1 MEAEGIFLK
10 VVRHSWVKPNNFQQL
25 KTIWICGTFKVTI
38 NSLLIMDNAYLE
50 LKTFLLI
57 LQGCSLGG
65 KQEARTS
72 SGTPL

>member
-1 MEAEGIFLK
+1 
-10 VVRHSWVKPNNFQQL
+10 
-25 KTIWICGTFKVTI
+25 
-38 NSLLIMDNAYLE
+38 MDNAYLE

-72 SGTPL
+72 SGTPLWNKYKSGKWINKYIGRGQLFSKIDIAKAYLQMNIEEIPRYF